1 MKETNMEHFRDEIED
16 IIESSYEQP
25 CLIDGK
31 LQICNG
37 GMDCCKC
44 EFSGGRGNC
53 GVSFVKWLMSEYKP
67 EPVLTEREKHFVE
80 FAQEGYL
87 ARDKDG
93 KIYRHE
99 EKPYKGNECWH
110 NDSHKFIGVNKVK
123 NIFPFITW
131 EDEEPWSV
139 EDLRKLKVKGGEADD

>member
-1 MKETNMEHFRDEIED
+1 MNNDLF
-16 IIESSYEQP
+16 
-25 CLIDGK
+25 
-31 LQICNG
+31 
-37 GMDCCKC
+37 
-44 EFSGGRGNC
+44 NC
-53 GVSFVKWLMSEYKP
+53 GARKIKWLMSEYKS

-139 EDLRKLKVKGGEADD
+139 EDLRKLKVKGGEADETD